1 MLQHGG
7 VVLLAV
13 LVIAGVWTQQA
24 TAQDRPGGP
33 PGGANSEEG
42 RQRMEQFRQQM
53 SERLRESLGA
63 TPDEWKV
70 LQPMIEKVQTL
81 QNQARAGGMGS
92 MGRPGGP
99 GNRQPGDRQRG
110 DRPQG
115 DRPQTDRPQ
124 SDVEKKTEA
133 LQTLLQNKEAK
144 TEDIKAALDAL
155 REARA
160 KVKAEVETAQKE
172 LRAVVTV
179 HQEAQLVL
187 MRVLD

>member
-1 MLQHGG
+1 
-7 VVLLAV
+7 
-13 LVIAGVWTQQA
+13 
-24 TAQDRPGGP
+24 
-33 PGGANSEEG
+33 
-42 RQRMEQFRQQM
+42 
-53 SERLRESLGA
+53 
-63 TPDEWKV
+63 
-70 LQPMIEKVQTL
+70 
-81 QNQARAGGMGS
+81 

-115 DRPQTDRPQ
+115 DRPQ
-124 SDVEKKTEA
+124 SDIEKKTEA

-144 TEDIKAALDAL
+144 TEDIKAALEAL

-160 KVKAEVETAQKE
+160 KAKAEVEAAQKE